1 LEIKDINET
10 NKVWYDNIV
19 LSTKV
24 EKLEN
29 KLKSGLHALVD
40 KVPADKVSIVYE
52 RLESIIKMNC

>member
-1 LEIKDINET
+1 
-10 NKVWYDNIV
+10 VWYDNIV

-24 EKLEN
+24 ERLEN
-29 KLKSGLHALVD
+29 KLKSGLHTLVD